1 MDMIWAVLMVSAIP
15 MTAVAA
21 KGLMWLSGRKGM
33 AKAIRW

>member
-15 MTAVAA
+15 MTAVAT
-21 KGLMWLSGRKGM
+21 KGLLWLVDRKDM